1 MTGHWCD
8 CGFYARTLA
17 TLRAHAKKCAHAD
30 AKLRTAE
37 NRAQLDRIE
46 RAKKINIA
54 AREDAW
60 RILRERLG

>member
-1 MTGHWCD
+1 MTVHFCD

-17 TLRAHAKKCAHAD
+17 TLRAHAKKCTHAD
-30 AKLRTAE
+30 AKLRAAE

-46 RAKKINIA
+46 RAKKINDA

-60 RILRERLG
+60 RRLLEKP

>member
-17 TLRAHAKKCAHAD
+17 TLRAHAKKCDRAA
-30 AKLRTAE
+30 AKLRGAE
-37 NRAQLDRIE
+37 DRARVDRVE
-46 RAKKINIA
+46 RAKKINDA

-60 RILRERLG
+60 RKLLERP